1 MISLNKIIL
10 FLSMCLLASCVSND
24 VSERNGVAIID
35 TRGVDMDVY
44 RNDLLDCSSFSKNID
59 VTERTIEEGA
69 LSGVTGAAVGAII
82 GGKEG
87 AKKIGGSAGIL
98 GAVEGNIEA
107 RYEQSKIIKNCLRGR
122 GYKVLN

>member
-1 MISLNKIIL
+1 M
-10 FLSMCLLASCVSND
+10 ND
-24 VSERNGVAIID
+24 VSEKDDVAIID
-35 TRGVDMDVY
+35 TRGVDMAVY
-44 RNDLLDCSSFSKNID
+44 RNDFLDCSSFSKNID

-69 LSGVTGAAVGAII
+69 LSGVTGAAVGAVL
-82 GGKEG
+82 GGKKG

>member
-1 MISLNKIIL
+1 M
-10 FLSMCLLASCVSND
+10 
-24 VSERNGVAIID
+24 
-35 TRGVDMDVY
+35 
-44 RNDLLDCSSFSKNID
+44 
-59 VTERTIEEGA
+59 
-69 LSGVTGAAVGAII
+69 GAIL

-98 GAVEGNIEA
+98 GAVEGHIEA

>member
-1 MISLNKIIL
+1 MSLNKIIL

-24 VSERNGVAIID
+24 ASEKNDVAIID

-59 VTERTIEEGA
+59 ATQRTIEEGA
-69 LSGVTGAAVGAII
+69 RSGVTGAAVGAIL

-98 GAVEGNIEA
+98 GAVEGHIEA

>member
-24 VSERNGVAIID
+24 VSEKNDVAIID

-69 LSGVTGAAVGAII
+69 LSGVTGAAVGAIL
-82 GGKEG
+82 GGEEG

>member
-1 MISLNKIIL
+1 MNKIIL

-24 VSERNGVAIID
+24 VSEKNDVAIID
-35 TRGVDMDVY
+35 TRCVDMDVY
-44 RNDLLDCSSFSKNID
+44 RKDLLDCSSFSKNID

-69 LSGVTGAAVGAII
+69 LSGVTGAAVGAIL

>member
-24 VSERNGVAIID
+24 VSEKNDVAIID

-69 LSGVTGAAVGAII
+69 LSGVTGAAVGAIL

>member
-1 MISLNKIIL
+1 MNKVVV
-10 FLSMCLLASCVSND
+10 FLSMFFLASCVSND
-24 VSERNGVAIID
+24 VSERNGIAIID

-59 VTERTIEEGA
+59 VTERIIEKGA
-69 LSGVTGAAVGAII
+69 LSGVTGAAVGAIL

-87 AKKIGGSAGIL
+87 AQKIGGSAGIL
-98 GAVEGNIEA
+98 SAVEGNIEA

>member
-24 VSERNGVAIID
+24 VSEKNDVAIID
-35 TRGVDMDVY
+35 TRGVDMAVY
-44 RNDLLDCSSFSKNID
+44 RKDFLDCSSFSKNID

-69 LSGVTGAAVGAII
+69 LSGVTGAAVGAILA
-82 GGKEG
+82 GKEG

>member
-1 MISLNKIIL
+1 MSDETRSKTVFCISWFSSVCITSAEKALTIIE
-10 FLSMCLLASCVSND
+10 CA
-24 VSERNGVAIID
+24 
-35 TRGVDMDVY
+35 
-44 RNDLLDCSSFSKNID
+44 SFSENID

-122 GYKVLN
+122 GYKVLS

>member
-1 MISLNKIIL
+1 MISLNKVVV
-10 FLSMCLLASCVSND
+10 FLSMFFLASCVSND
-24 VSERNGVAIID
+24 LSERNDIAIID

-44 RNDLLDCSSFSKNID
+44 RNDLIECASFSENID
-59 VTERTIEEGA
+59 VTERTIEESA

>member
-1 MISLNKIIL
+1 MTSLNKIIL
-10 FLSMCLLASCVSND
+10 FLSMFFLASCVNND
-24 VSERNGVAIID
+24 VSEGNDVAIID

-44 RNDLLDCSSFSKNID
+44 RNDLLDCASFSKNID
-59 VTERTIEEGA
+59 AIQRTIEEGA

>member
-1 MISLNKIIL
+1 MSLNKIIL

-24 VSERNGVAIID
+24 VSEKNDVAIID

-59 VTERTIEEGA
+59 ATQRTIEEGA
-69 LSGVTGAAVGAII
+69 RSGVTGAAVGAIL

-98 GAVEGNIEA
+98 GAVEGHIEA

>member
-24 VSERNGVAIID
+24 VSEKNDVAIID
-35 TRGVDMDVY
+35 TRGVDMAVY
-44 RNDLLDCSSFSKNID
+44 RNDFLDCSSFSKNID

-69 LSGVTGAAVGAII
+69 LSGVTGAGVGAIL

-107 RYEQSKIIKNCLRGR
+107 RYEQSKIVKNCLRGR

>member
-1 MISLNKIIL
+1 MSNG
-10 FLSMCLLASCVSND
+10 VSDKND
-24 VSERNGVAIID
+24 VAVID
-35 TRGVDMDVY
+35 TRGVDMEVY
-44 RNDLLDCSSFSKNID
+44 RNDFLDCASFSKNID

-69 LSGVTGAAVGAII
+69 LGGVTGAAVGVII

-98 GAVEGNIEA
+98 SAVEGNIEA
-107 RYEQSKIIKNCLRGR
+107 RYKQSKIIKNCLRGR